1 MRVEGRA
8 EVRTQTNCTYVILQ
22 LWVLEEI
29 IFSKSQFF
37 HHKIKFIKHFF
48 TYMTDIRIKK
58 DKGREIFSILLF
70 IVANF

>member
-8 EVRTQTNCTYVILQ
+8 AVRTQTNCTYVILQ
-22 LWVLEEI
+22 LWDLEEI
-29 IFSKSQFF
+29 IFSKSQFS
-37 HHKIKFIKHFF
+37 HDKIRFIKHFL
-48 TYMTDIRIKK
+48 TYITDIRIKE